1 MSKNLIILRSSPDWI
16 NFDLE
21 SSRAFLKSS
30 GLPENLVI
38 DFAALWNRHFKVD
51 YCSVRAQL
59 KELALQTFKDVREA
73 SFLYHEMWD
82 ESEECEGRIAFV
94 DDDDW
99 MSPEL
104 FESLPEKTSGEDGVR
119 WGGLR
124 LGRVF
129 AANGYSEPIIQWR
142 PLNRIVYTNNY
153 AVTSRAVNRLGSA
166 ALFEHGAAQAAF
178 DQPDFAL
185 VTSDIYLS
193 CAVKHPCCTSWAN
206 NLMPIDGFRVDPR
219 RELSRFMDAVD
230 AMRVEDTPMWLR
242 EPFAGFRQI
251 MAEATQPR

>member
-1 MSKNLIILRSSPDWI
+1 MNYNI
-16 NFDLE
+16 E
-21 SSRAFLKSS
+21 SSRDFLRARN
-30 GLPENLVI
+30 LPEELVI
-38 DFAALWNRHFKVD
+38 EFAALWNVHFKVD
-51 YCSVRAQL
+51 YRSVRAQL
-59 KELALQTFKDVREA
+59 KALALRTYKEVRGA
-73 SFLYHEMWD
+73 VFLRHEEWD
-82 ESEECEGRIAFV
+82 GSGDPEGLVAFV

-230 AMRVEDTPMWLR
+230 AVRVEDTPMWLR